1 MIVTKKMWEE
11 YKAEYEKET
20 TIIYSSIEEAAEDL
34 INRTGYDWSKE
45 ETKNHIL
52 DDTNCDWKVM
62 PDGRVFC
69 SYFKAEG

>member
-11 YKAEYEKET
+11 YRAEYEKEA
-20 TIIYSSIEEAAEDL
+20 TIIYSSVEEAAKDL
-34 INRTGYDWSKE
+34 IDRTGYDWDEE
-45 ETKNHIL
+45 ETADRIL